1 MDIEAQHAATM
12 MAAAARAVVES
23 WRRGTDEK
31 ALLAHLAEVVDAESG
46 KLFFTHL
53 FAGARGQA

>member
-23 WRRGTDEK
+23 WRIGVVP
-31 ALLAHLAEVVDAESG
+31 EVS
-46 KLFFTHL
+46 LFSN
-53 FAGARGQA
+53 